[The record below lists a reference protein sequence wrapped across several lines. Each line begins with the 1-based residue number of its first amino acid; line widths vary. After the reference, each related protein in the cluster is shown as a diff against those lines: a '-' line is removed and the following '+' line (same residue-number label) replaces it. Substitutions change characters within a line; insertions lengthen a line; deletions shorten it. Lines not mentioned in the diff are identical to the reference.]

1 MRLELRKL
9 ENNTIL
15 AELKKGKKTYDAVGN
30 IPRTR
35 KDFATLIKYA
45 KQNNYKIILKGF

>member
-1 MRLELRKL
+1 MKLELRKI
-9 ENNTIL
+9 ENNLIV
-15 AELKKGKKTYDAVGN
+15 AELKKGKKVYNAVGN
-30 IPRTR
+30 IERTR